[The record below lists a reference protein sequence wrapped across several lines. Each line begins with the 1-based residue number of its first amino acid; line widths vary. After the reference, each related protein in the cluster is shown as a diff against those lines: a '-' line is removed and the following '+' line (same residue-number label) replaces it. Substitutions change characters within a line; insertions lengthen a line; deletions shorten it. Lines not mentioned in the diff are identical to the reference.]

1 MGNKTF
7 AEALKARTKK
17 MAIETIKASR
27 KISNDYAGQV
37 VTKQLI
43 RSSTSVAA
51 NYRAACRAR
60 SAAEFISKLGI
71 VEEEADESCFWIELL
86 MESELCS
93 KQEFEAV
100 YKEVK
105 EITAI
110 VTASG
115 NTAKQRFK
123 R

>member
-1 MGNKTF
+1 MENKTF

-37 VTKQLI
+37 VAKQLI

-93 KQEFEAV
+93 KQEFEAI